1 MNKKMSSP
9 CGNVKKNLGNEDG
22 RSIVCVLPSP
32 KYLPL
37 PIFLKN
43 RDRCTL
49 SKRFLIVF
57 ITP

>member
-1 MNKKMSSP
+1 MSSP
-9 CGNVKKNLGNEDG
+9 CWNVKKNWAMKMV
-22 RSIVCVLPSP
+22 RVVSVLPSP